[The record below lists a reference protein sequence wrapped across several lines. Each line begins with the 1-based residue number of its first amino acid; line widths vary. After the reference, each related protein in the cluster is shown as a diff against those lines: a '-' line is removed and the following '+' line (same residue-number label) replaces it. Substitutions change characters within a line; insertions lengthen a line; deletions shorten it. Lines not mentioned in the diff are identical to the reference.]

1 MQQDILLTALPAEC
15 TDAGRLARSFA
26 VGGHRFC
33 TFRFRRLAASLA
45 AFACAGLCFA
55 QQFVTLDAALVN
67 SLAYLQG
74 KIPKGSKVLL
84 LNFPAPTKTL
94 SKYLIDELTAH
105 IVNSGS
111 FVVVER
117 NNLEALQKEL
127 NFQMS
132 GEVSDETAV
141 SIGRKLG
148 AQSIISGSVEPL
160 GDAYRLHIQATEV
173 ESAAIQGMQNTLV
186 MQDAVF
192 AALSGRKRSLTG
204 GRGGDGQSDDS
215 WKYRRLHFG
224 LRPGASLHFYNTD
237 GGAYDGC
244 SAEQSVSADI
254 AVQMAYQFSQR
265 FSLQTE
271 LVLTADEV
279 RISRRESARNEYGGE
294 LFAYDAAH
302 AFNWSL
308 LEIPVLAAFTY
319 WQRVFSVGG
328 YAGAY
333 FPVPLNPARYA
344 DRFTGTSGTGDA
356 ALPIGLAAG
365 GSAGIKLGE
374 GVLFADARVLLD
386 LGYAHF
392 SGAPDGDLCKRRT
405 AAFGIGYEIGFINY

>member
-1 MQQDILLTALPAEC
+1 MFRTGKSIDPIPTLRYNRAMQQDILLTSLPAEGVG
-15 TDAGRLARSFA
+15 AGRFARSL
-26 VGGHRFC
+26 VGGRRFC
-33 TFRFRRLAASLA
+33 TFRFRRFAAAVA
-45 AFACAGLCFA
+45 AFVCAELCFA
-55 QQFVTLDAALVN
+55 QQFVTLDAALAN
-67 SLAYLQG
+67 SLSYLQG

-204 GRGGDGQSDDS
+204 GRGGDGQPDDS

-224 LRPGASLHFYNTD
+224 LRPGASLHFYDTG

-244 SAEQSVSADI
+244 GAEWSVSADI

-279 RISRRESARNEYGGE
+279 RIPRRESARDEYGEE
-294 LFAYDAAH
+294 LFAYDARRTR
-302 AFNWSL
+302 S
-308 LEIPVLAAFTY
+308 
-319 WQRVFSVGG
+319 
-328 YAGAY
+328 
-333 FPVPLNPARYA
+333 
-344 DRFTGTSGTGDA
+344 TGTCWRYRCSPRSPT
-356 ALPIGLAAG
+356 
-365 GSAGIKLGE
+365 GSAS
-374 GVLFADARVLLD
+374 FR
-386 LGYAHF
+386 
-392 SGAPDGDLCKRRT
+392 S
-405 AAFGIGYEIGFINY
+405 AAMRGRISPSP